1 MILKVYS
8 MKRVICILLFF
19 GAASAGLLTLP
30 VPPGGGVLGAFAM
43 DEHDD
48 VLQAIKRGELMS
60 YAKIKRI
67 AESKLQGV
75 VVGQKLRRT
84 NRGWQYD
91 LRIRRKDGKVL
102 VAIVDAR
109 TGEIVATR

>member
-1 MILKVYS
+1 
-8 MKRVICILLFF
+8 MKRVICILLFLMMTAGVTAPLSF
-19 GAASAGLLTLP
+19 SVFASA
-30 VPPGGGVLGAFAM
+30 A

-48 VLQAIKRGELMS
+48 VLRAIKRGELMS

-67 AESKLQGV
+67 AEAKLDGV

-91 LRIRRKDGKVL
+91 LRVRRKDGKVL
-102 VAIVDAR
+102 VAIMNAR

>member
-1 MILKVYS
+1 

-19 GAASAGLLTLP
+19 GAVSAVQLTLP
-30 VPPGGGVLGAFAM
+30 FPSGTGVFSVSAA

-48 VLQAIKRGELMS
+48 VLQAIKRGELMT

-67 AESKLQGV
+67 AEAKLQGV

-91 LRIRRKDGKVL
+91 LRIRRKDGKVM

>member
-1 MILKVYS
+1 
-8 MKRVICILLFF
+8 MKRVICILLLIAVWVT
-19 GAASAGLLTLP
+19 GTIPLPLLSSGTA
-30 VPPGGGVLGAFAM
+30 GVLAA

-48 VLQAIKRGELMS
+48 VLKAIKRGELMS

-67 AESKLQGV
+67 AESKLNGV
-75 VVGQKLRRT
+75 VVGQQLRRT

-109 TGEIVATR
+109 TGRIVATR

>member
-1 MILKVYS
+1 
-8 MKRVICILLFF
+8 MKRVICILLFLMT
-19 GAASAGLLTLP
+19 AAGIAAPLSFSVSAAQATN
-30 VPPGGGVLGAFAM
+30 
-43 DEHDD
+43 EHDD
-48 VLQAIKRGELMS
+48 VLRAIKRGELMS

-67 AESKLQGV
+67 AEAKLNGV

-91 LRIRRKDGKVL
+91 LRVRRKDGKVL
-102 VAIVDAR
+102 VAIVNAR

>member
-1 MILKVYS
+1 M
-8 MKRVICILLFF
+8 RCVICILVFLSAAAVIHAPPFF
-19 GAASAGLLTLP
+19 YGSA
-30 VPPGGGVLGAFAM
+30 AFA

-48 VLQAIKRGELMS
+48 VLRAIKRGELMS

-67 AESKLQGV
+67 AEARLNGV

-84 NRGWQYD
+84 NKGWQYD
-91 LRIRRKDGKVL
+91 LRVRRKNGKVV

-109 TGEIVATR
+109 TGAIVATR

>member
-19 GAASAGLLTLP
+19 GAVSAGMLTLP
-30 VPPGGGVLGAFAM
+30 FALEAGIFAASAL

-67 AESKLQGV
+67 AEAKLQGV

-91 LRIRRKDGKVL
+91 LRVRRKDGKVM

>member
-1 MILKVYS
+1 
-8 MKRVICILLFF
+8 MKRVICIVLLVLM
-19 GAASAGLLTLP
+19 AASFPAPLSFSVP
-30 VPPGGGVLGAFAM
+30 VLAA

-48 VLQAIKRGELMS
+48 VLRAIKRGELMS

-67 AESKLQGV
+67 AESKLNGV

-91 LRIRRKDGKVL
+91 LRIRRSNGHVL
-102 VAIVDAR
+102 VAIVDAK

>member
-1 MILKVYS
+1 
-8 MKRVICILLFF
+8 MKRVICILLFLMT
-19 GAASAGLLTLP
+19 AANVTAPLSFS
-30 VPPGGGVLGAFAM
+30 VPAYAA

-48 VLQAIKRGELMS
+48 VLRAIKRGELMS

-67 AESKLQGV
+67 AEAKLHGV

-91 LRIRRKDGKVL
+91 LRVRRKDGKVL